1 MNNYTIT
8 EDSLYYKKPIYK
20 KFKNFEDCK
29 KWINNNLDNNKNW
42 IVFNGLYNT
51 TIYNSFNYLMEEIED
66 NEFNIN
72 PYLYENYLIELME
85 DYNNE

>member
-20 KFKNFEDCK
+20 KFKNFKDCK
-29 KWINNNLDNNKNW
+29 KWINNNLDNTKNW
-42 IVFNGLYNT
+42 KVFNGLYHIT
-51 TIYNSFNYLMEEIED
+51 LYNNYNYVMNDYRDCFNED
-66 NEFNIN
+66 YIK
-72 PYLYENYLIELME
+72 ELME

>member
-20 KFKNFEDCK
+20 KFKNFKDCK

>member
-29 KWINNNLDNNKNW
+29 KWINNNLDNTKNYK
-42 IVFNGLYNT
+42 VFNGLYYTN
-51 TIYNSFNYLMEEIED
+51 IFNNFNYLMEEIE
-66 NEFNIN
+66 ELSIK
-72 PYLYENYLIELME
+72 ENFWNNSYVTQLME

>member
-29 KWINNNLDNNKNW
+29 KWIKNNLDNTKNYK
-42 IVFNGLYNT
+42 VFNGLYNT
-51 TIYNSFNYLMEEIED
+51 AIYNSFAYIMEEMEEIR
-66 NEFNIN
+66 IK
-72 PYLYENYLIELME
+72 ENFWNNDYITELME

>member
-20 KFKNFEDCK
+20 KFKNFKDCK
-29 KWINNNLDNNKNW
+29 KWINNNLDNTKNYK
-42 IVFNGLYNT
+42 VFNGLYYIT
-51 TIYNSFNYLMEEIED
+51 LYNNYNYVMNDYRDCFNED
-66 NEFNIN
+66 YIK
-72 PYLYENYLIELME
+72 ELME